1 MMQLNS
7 QGWWELD
14 QYTVDAII
22 PDDMLAQADLW
33 GPRGPA
39 VIRAYENGS
48 TQSGWSATPKN
59 GAAGFAENYNR
70 RLFNLVRVQREY
82 DKGEH
87 AAALVTR
94 SFRGFV
100 VDIDGKNGGLQG
112 VHELGSLPYTKAEIS
127 KSKTGYHLFYSAP
140 DEWLDDRGFD
150 SIPDAIGFVQG
161 VDIRGIGCVYHYP
174 QQRWNERPIAEAPAW
189 LIEKFIERKQRRDAA
204 AALITKVIQ
213 TADETEILML
223 HSDLL
228 DELAEP
234 IKNGGRNNTLFA
246 IGAKMKAAGLQD
258 WNQHIADRANEVGL
272 GADETQKLVANIE
285 RHG

>member
-1 MMQLNS
+1 MMQLSS

-14 QYTVDAII
+14 QYTVDEII
-22 PDDMLAQADLW
+22 PADMLAQEDLW

-39 VIRAYENGS
+39 VIRAYENGT
-48 TQSGWSATPKN
+48 TQPGWSATPKH
-59 GAAGFAENYNR
+59 GAAGFSENYDR
-70 RLFNLVRVQREY
+70 RVFNLARVKREY

-140 DEWLDDRGFD
+140 DEWLDDLGFNA
-150 SIPDAIGFVQG
+150 IPDVIGVVQG
-161 VDIRGIGCVYHYP
+161 VDIRGTGCVYHFP
-174 QQRWNERPIAEAPAW
+174 QQRWNDRPIVEAPEW
-189 LIEKFIERKQRRDAA
+189 LIQKFTERKQRRDAA

-228 DELAEP
+228 DELAKP
-234 IKNGGRNNTLFA
+234 LKAGSRNNTLFA
-246 IGAKMKAAGLQD
+246 IGAKMKAAGVPD
-258 WNQHIADRANEVGL
+258 WEHHVIDRANEVGL
-272 GADETQKLVANIE
+272 DVGEAEKLVANIE